1 MRKSLFY
8 LLLLLLLSC
17 GPKVHFIKVGNQEY
31 PSREKGELVLV
42 YLNDER
48 PEREYKVIGM
58 VFIEIDRPILFSS
71 ETPDSK
77 VIEKLQEEARK
88 HGAHAIIDLEIA
100 SDIRVLPDP
109 DELTDI
115 RKMKRAQAKAIVFVE
130 QGNAAI
136 ESFNNRKESRR

>member
-1 MRKSLFY
+1 M
-8 LLLLLLLSC
+8 
-17 GPKVHFIKVGNQEY
+17 
-31 PSREKGELVLV
+31 
-42 YLNDER
+42 YLNGER

-136 ESFNNRKESRR
+136 ESINNRKESRR

>member
-31 PSREKGELVLV
+31 PSREKGEAVLV
-42 YLNDER
+42 YLNGER

-136 ESFNNRKESRR
+136 ESINNRKESRR

>member
-1 MRKSLFY
+1 MRKGILSI
-8 LLLLLLLSC
+8 LLLLLSC

-31 PSREKGELVLV
+31 PSREKGEPVLV

-109 DELTDI
+109 DEVTDI

-136 ESFNNRKESRR
+136 ESINNPKESRR